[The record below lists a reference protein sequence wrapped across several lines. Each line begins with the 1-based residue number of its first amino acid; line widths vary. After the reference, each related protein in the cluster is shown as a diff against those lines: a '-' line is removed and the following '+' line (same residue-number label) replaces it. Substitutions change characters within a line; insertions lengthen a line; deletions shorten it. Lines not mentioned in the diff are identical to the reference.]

1 MKDKTTLTPVLEK
14 LEDLFSKLNSEFYGG
29 KLQAPV
35 ITISPDTTKGAY
47 QAAAVLKEIC
57 NRRTEDDSCHKCPFY
72 AMCCAEPYSWEIPEG
87 GGQ

>member
-35 ITISPDTTKGAY
+35 ITISHEGRVWLVYRLESLDGQSPK
-47 QAAAVLKEIC
+47 AAFRNDAG
-57 NRRTEDDSCHKCPFY
+57 RSQGR
-72 AMCCAEPYSWEIPEG
+72 
-87 GGQ
+87 